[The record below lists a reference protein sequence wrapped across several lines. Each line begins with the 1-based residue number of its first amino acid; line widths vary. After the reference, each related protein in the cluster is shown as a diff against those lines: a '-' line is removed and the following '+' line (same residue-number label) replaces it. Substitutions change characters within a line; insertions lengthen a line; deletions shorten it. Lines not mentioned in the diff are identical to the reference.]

1 MNRQCM
7 PTPVHLIYARK
18 STESEDRQVLSIDS
32 QIQELKELALRR
44 GIAVAEVLEEAHSA
58 KAPGRPVFGDLMR
71 RIHRG
76 EIAGVLC
83 WKMDRLARNHFDTG
97 QVLQALA
104 DGKLPSVTTTDR
116 TYTADGN
123 DRFLGNFELGMATK
137 YIDDLRQNVKRGNRA
152 RFQRGWPNFRPPVGY
167 IEDRVTK
174 TVIKDPERF
183 DVIRRAWDLILS
195 GAMRPSRVLRVLN
208 DQWQFRTRKT
218 TRRGG
223 APLSHRQLY
232 DLFSNHFYTGV
243 IRLKSGE
250 TYQGAFPAMV
260 TQEEFVRTQ
269 HILGR
274 VEHNG
279 NSRHEFAYSGVL
291 SCANCS
297 RILVG
302 EQHVKPSGTRYVY
315 YRCHRRGSDAKCSEP
330 TLPERLYE
338 DQVAAD
344 LERMRLPEGVASW
357 IRRNLERSLGQ
368 ELAQR
373 GVSRESG
380 ERALKDVRD
389 ESENLLT
396 LRLRGL
402 VDDETFVRRRNEITD
417 RQTAIRVEL
426 ERPQATPAELLGRFD
441 AILEFARRAP
451 ESLRNGTPVQR
462 RQIVQT
468 IGSNWQVGGRK
479 ALYSA
484 KAPFSTLAR
493 TATSADWWTITHEIR
508 TWLVGSGALQV
519 PTLLSTT
526 PSFTLPEIA

>member
-1 MNRQCM
+1 M
-7 PTPVHLIYARK
+7 PSPVHLIYARK
-18 STESEDRQVLSIDS
+18 SSESEDRQVLSIGS

-44 GIAVAEVLEEAHSA
+44 GIEVAEVLEEAHSA

-76 EIAGVLC
+76 EIAGVFC

-104 DGKLPSVTTTDR
+104 DGKLPSVITTDR

-167 IEDRVTK
+167 LEDRATK

-183 DVIRRAWDLILS
+183 DMLRRAWDLILS
-195 GAMRPSRVLRVLN
+195 GSMRPSQVLRILN
-208 DQWQFRTRKT
+208 DQWQFRTRRT
-218 TRRGG
+218 ARRGD

-243 IRLKSGE
+243 IRLRSGE

-260 TQEEFVRTQ
+260 TREEFARTQ
-269 HILGR
+269 ELLGR
-274 VEHNG
+274 AGHNG
-279 NSRHEFAYSGVL
+279 NSKHEFAYSGLL
-291 SCANCS
+291 SCANCG
-297 RILVG
+297 RTMVG
-302 EQHVKPSGTRYVY
+302 EQHIKPSGRRYVY
-315 YRCHRRGSDAKCSEP
+315 YRCHRRGADAKCAEP
-330 TLPERLYE
+330 TMPEQLYE
-338 DQVAAD
+338 EQVVAQ
-344 LERMRLPEGVASW
+344 LERMRIPDGVAW
-357 IRRNLERSLGQ
+357 WVRRHLEHSLGQ

-373 GVSRESG
+373 GVSQESG
-380 ERALKDVRD
+380 QRALKDAMV

-402 VDDETFVRRRNEITD
+402 VDDETFVRRRDELSD
-417 RQTAIRVEL
+417 RQAAIKVEL

-441 AILEFARRAP
+441 AVLNFARRAP
-451 ESLRNGTPVQR
+451 DSLRNGTPVQR

-468 IGSNWQVGGRK
+468 IGSNWQVDGRK
-479 ALYSA
+479 ALYLA
-484 KAPFSTLAR
+484 KAPFSTLTR

-508 TWLVGSGALQV
+508 TWLVGYQASSIPDL
-519 PTLLSTT
+519 TLAPYARS
-526 PSFTLPEIA
+526 A

>member
-1 MNRQCM
+1 MNAQDM
-7 PTPVHLIYARK
+7 PSPVHLIYARK

-32 QIQELKELALRR
+32 QIQELRELALRR

-58 KAPGRPVFGDLMR
+58 KAPGRPIFGALMR

-104 DGKLPSVTTTDR
+104 DGKLPSVITTDR

-137 YIDDLRQNVKRGNRA
+137 FIDDLRQNVKRGNRA

-167 IEDRVTK
+167 LEDRATK
-174 TVIKDPERF
+174 TVVKDPERF
-183 DVIRRAWDLILS
+183 DLIRRAWDLILS

-218 TRRGG
+218 ARRGD
-223 APLSHRQLY
+223 APLSYTQLY
-232 DLFSNHFYTGV
+232 DLFSNPFYRGV
-243 IRLKSGE
+243 IHLRSGE

-260 TQEEFVRTQ
+260 TREEFARTQ
-269 HILGR
+269 AILGR

-291 SCANCS
+291 SCVNCG
-297 RILVG
+297 RTMVG
-302 EQHVKPSGTRYVY
+302 EQHVKPSGKRYVY
-315 YRCHRRGSDAKCSEP
+315 YRCHRRGADAKCAEP
-330 TLPERLYE
+330 ALPEQLYE
-338 DQVAAD
+338 DQVVAD
-344 LERMRLPEGVASW
+344 LERMRLPAGVASW
-357 IRRNLERSLGQ
+357 IRRNLERSLSQ

-380 ERALKDVRD
+380 ERALKDAKL

-402 VDDETFVRRRNEITD
+402 VDDETFVRRRDEITD
-417 RQTAIRVEL
+417 RQAAIRVEL

-441 AILEFARRAP
+441 AVLDFARRAP

-484 KAPFSTLAR
+484 KTPFSMLTR
-493 TATSADWWTITHEIR
+493 TATSSDWWTIADEIR
-508 TWLVGSGALQV
+508 TWLVRSDANM
-519 PTLLSTT
+519 PAFA
-526 PSFTLPEIA
+526 PSLASHAHVA

>member
-1 MNRQCM
+1 MNGPPM
-7 PTPVHLIYARK
+7 PTPVHLIYVRK
-18 STESEDRQVLSIDS
+18 STESDDRQVLSIDS
-32 QIQELKELALRR
+32 QIHEIEELALRR
-44 GIAVAEVLEEAHSA
+44 GIVVAEVLKEAHSA

-76 EIAGVLC
+76 DVAGVLC

-104 DGKLPSVTTTDR
+104 DGKLPSVITPDR

-152 RFQRGWPNFRPPVGY
+152 RFQRGWPNYRPPVGY
-167 IEDRVTK
+167 LEDRATK
-174 TVIKDPERF
+174 TVVKDPERF
-183 DVIRRAWDLILS
+183 DMLRRAWDLILS
-195 GAMRPSRVLRVLN
+195 GAMRPSQVLRILN

-218 TRRGG
+218 ARRGG
-223 APLSHRQLY
+223 APLSYTQLY
-232 DLFSNHFYTGV
+232 DLFSNPFYTGV

-260 TQEEFVRTQ
+260 TQEEFAHAQ
-269 HILGR
+269 KLLGR
-274 VEHNG
+274 VEHYG

-291 SCANCS
+291 SCANCG
-297 RILVG
+297 RTMIG
-302 EQHVKPSGTRYVY
+302 EQHIKPSGKRYVY
-315 YRCHRRGSDAKCSEP
+315 YRCHRRGSDAKCAEP

-344 LERMRLPEGVASW
+344 LERMRIPEGVAWW

-373 GVSRESG
+373 NVSRESA
-380 ERALKDVRD
+380 ERALKDALT
-389 ESENLLT
+389 ESDNLLT
-396 LRLRGL
+396 MRIRGL
-402 VDDETFVRRRNEITD
+402 VNDETFVDRRDEIAG
-417 RQTAIRVEL
+417 RQAAIRGQL
-426 ERPQATPAELLGRFD
+426 ERPQASPAELLGRFD
-441 AILEFARRAP
+441 AVLDFARRAP

-484 KAPFSTLAR
+484 KTPFSTLTR
-493 TATSADWWTITHEIR
+493 TATSSDWWTITDEIR
-508 TWLVGSGALQV
+508 TWLVGSNALQL
-519 PTLLSTT
+519 PEMMTT
-526 PSFTLPEIA
+526 TASFTLTETA